1 MRDVAIDR
9 SHLSV
14 KRVVAGLAVTAGG
27 VLATAAGIAGDGEGA
42 LQMLALGAVT
52 TVLGVFVLGPVL
64 ARPVLRVLGMPAR
77 AVSGTAGHLAQEN
90 ARRNPKRTSATAAA
104 LMIGVALVGF
114 ITILA
119 SSTTKAVVDQVDKSF
134 RADYV
139 VDSGQWAEGGFS
151 PELADDLATLPE
163 VDLVSPIRVSPVAV
177 GDSTTQIAGLDTAV
191 FDRLYDLEVTSGSL
205 AAVTPGKVAVS
216 SGTADDRQLSLG
228 DSVGITFARTGTVD
242 LTVAAIFDE
251 VVPGPGGTSWIT
263 DLDTYE
269 ANVTDQYDRQV
280 FVMADDTV
288 DAATSR
294 QVIDGVL
301 ADWPNAELQD
311 QAQFKETITS
321 EINSL
326 LNLIYGLLALAVI
339 IALIGIANTLALSVH
354 ERTRELG
361 LLRAVGMTRRQ
372 IRTLVRWESVMIAV
386 LGTGLGLVLALAGAW
401 AIVQALADEGITEV
415 VVPGTRIL
423 VIVGCAIVA
432 GVVAALG
439 PARRAARLD
448 ILRAVA
454 SE

>member
-1 MRDVAIDR
+1 M
-9 SHLSV
+9 
-14 KRVVAGLAVTAGG
+14 
-27 VLATAAGIAGDGEGA
+27 
-42 LQMLALGAVT
+42 
-52 TVLGVFVLGPVL
+52 LGVFVLGPVL

-151 PELADDLATLPE
+151 PELADDLAALPE

-177 GDSTTQIAGLDTAV
+177 GDSTTQIAGLDTSV

-216 SGTADDRQLSLG
+216 SGTATDRQLSLG
-228 DSVGITFARTGTVD
+228 DTVGVTFARTGTVD

-263 DLDTYE
+263 DLATYE

-280 FVMADDTV
+280 FVMADDARRRRDV
-288 DAATSR
+288 
-294 QVIDGVL
+294 
-301 ADWPNAELQD
+301 
-311 QAQFKETITS
+311 
-321 EINSL
+321 
-326 LNLIYGLLALAVI
+326 
-339 IALIGIANTLALSVH
+339 
-354 ERTRELG
+354 
-361 LLRAVGMTRRQ
+361 TRRP
-372 IRTLVRWESVMIAV
+372 S
-386 LGTGLGLVLALAGAW
+386 TG
-401 AIVQALADEGITEV
+401 
-415 VVPGTRIL
+415 
-423 VIVGCAIVA
+423 C
-432 GVVAALG
+432 
-439 PARRAARLD
+439 
-448 ILRAVA
+448 
-454 SE
+454 